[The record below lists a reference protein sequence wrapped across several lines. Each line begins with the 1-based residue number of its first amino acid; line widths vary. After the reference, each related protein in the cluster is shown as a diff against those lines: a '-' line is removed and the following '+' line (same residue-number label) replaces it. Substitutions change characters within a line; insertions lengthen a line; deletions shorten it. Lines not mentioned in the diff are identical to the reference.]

1 MRCGP
6 QDSSRVA
13 AGNLGFLSSCD
24 RKLREPPELPKGSQA
39 SFRVSRGNSAIT
51 LESLQGNLA
60 SSRIEGGMSCFFSS
74 CGRKPGYLLNCD
86 GDLREPLVLPKGSQ
100 AFFRVAREKLGLI
113 SNCCR
118 GIRPH
123 LELRWETQDSSQI
136 ATGISGFL
144 SSCDGNISEP
154 LVLPQGSQASFGV
167 SRGTSGFLSSCCMGN
182 GASYLVDAGSLR
194 FLSNCDRDLGVPLK
208 LQQSGQASSHVEA

>member
-13 AGNLGFLSSCD
+13 AGNSGFLSSCD
-24 RKLREPPELPKGSQA
+24 RNLGEPPELPKGSQA
-39 SFRVSRGNSAIT
+39 SFQVVRGNSAIT

-60 SSRIEGGMSCFFSS
+60 SSRIEWGMSCFFPS

-86 GDLREPLVLPKGSQ
+86 RDLREPLVLPKGSQ
-100 AFFRVAREKLGLI
+100 AFFRVARGKLGLI

-123 LELRWETQDSSQI
+123 LELRWETKGSTTVS
-136 ATGISGFL
+136 TGISGFL
-144 SSCDGNISEP
+144 SSFNKVIS
-154 LVLPQGSQASFGV
+154 LVL
-167 SRGTSGFLSSCCMGN
+167 C
-182 GASYLVDAGSLR
+182 
-194 FLSNCDRDLGVPLK
+194 
-208 LQQSGQASSHVEA
+208 

>member
-13 AGNLGFLSSCD
+13 AGNSGFLSSCD
-24 RKLREPPELPKGSQA
+24 RNLREPPELPKGSQA
-39 SFRVSRGNSAIT
+39 SFRVSRGNSATT

-100 AFFRVAREKLGLI
+100 APFRVVRGNLGLI
-113 SNCCR
+113 SNCFR
-118 GIRPH
+118 GIQTQV
-123 LELRWETQDSSQI
+123 RWETWNSSRI
-136 ATGISGFL
+136 ATGILGFL
-144 SSCDGNISEP
+144 SSCNGDVSEP

-167 SRGTSGFLSSCCMGN
+167 SRGTSGFLSSCCQGMRPH
-182 GASYLVDAGSLR
+182 L
-194 FLSNCDRDLGVPLK
+194 
-208 LQQSGQASSHVEA
+208 